1 VTCAAVFTVWALT
14 APAYSSGETIL
25 EVNGGTAVRLALVA
39 PLVVSSGFSLLLH
52 LACRHNLAWPR
63 IAASAVAWVLVAFA
77 VAAVF
82 SIGVFVMPVAILLVA
97 AAHLTP
103 VAVD

>member
-1 VTCAAVFTVWALT
+1 V
-14 APAYSSGETIL
+14 
-25 EVNGGTAVRLALVA
+25 
-39 PLVVSSGFSLLLH
+39 
-52 LACRHNLAWPR
+52 
-63 IAASAVAWVLVAFA
+63 VLVAFA